1 MTPRATRRAVALG
14 AAAGTLACCALWLHH
29 SEDPS
34 AALTDAEARVA
45 ARIAR
50 LLDSSHELSGL
61 GKLERWTLRRPL
73 KALLLEL
80 FPGDRLA
87 AADRWSDA
95 ELEVFLRAE
104 TRSDYDAGR
113 ITSVGGWLLAATE
126 ARICALVFAVGR
138 AISSS

>member
-61 GKLERWTLRRPL
+61 GKLEPLTLRRPV
-73 KALLLEL
+73 KMLLLEL
-80 FPGDRLA
+80 FTGESLA
-87 AADRWSDA
+87 AADRWNDA
-95 ELEVFLRAE
+95 ELEAFLRAE

-126 ARICALVFAVGR
+126 ARICALVFAVSR
-138 AISSS
+138 VVSSS